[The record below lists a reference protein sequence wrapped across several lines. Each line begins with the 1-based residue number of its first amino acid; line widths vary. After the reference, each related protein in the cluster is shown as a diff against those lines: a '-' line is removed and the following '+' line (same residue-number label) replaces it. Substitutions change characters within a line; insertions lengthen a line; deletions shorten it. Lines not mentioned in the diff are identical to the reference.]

1 MSSKKNI
8 RTVSENLFSLKQS
21 SSWVTEKYKLLCFR
35 VLERLMRCSRSHWK
49 CHKFFLTFTD
59 QIQKVLSCCFCDTLQ
74 SSSDTVSQDIR
85 AEKEHPSGAL
95 FLRVPHG
102 LKLMAPRP
110 MLTNQAHNTHA
121 PQVTDL
127 SRWPPRPAMAFS
139 RDRGRGPVGS
149 KEQLPFSLFMQKKS
163 CSRKLEVR
171 IP

>member
-1 MSSKKNI
+1 MQN
-8 RTVSENLFSLKQS
+8 
-21 SSWVTEKYKLLCFR
+21 
-35 VLERLMRCSRSHWK
+35 
-49 CHKFFLTFTD
+49 
-59 QIQKVLSCCFCDTLQ
+59 VLSCCFCDTLQ

-95 FLRVPHG
+95 FLRVPHV

-127 SRWPPRPAMAFS
+127 SRWPPHPASAFS

-149 KEQLPFSLFMQKKS
+149 KEQLPLTLFCRIS
-163 CSRKLEVR
+163 CVLENWRSEFPNFLHAALYGNSKDTLLPRFPKILLCVDL
-171 IP
+171 